1 MTVGPTTV
9 PSAKTAQRE
18 ARRPPG
24 RPSELFPPERRYLR
38 YSAWPEADRRALET
52 AIAPL
57 GPFDAPRAAAHWRP
71 VTVRIRCRAYSR
83 YLSWLRRQGLLVAE
97 ETPAERLTPER
108 LTAYLQEF
116 RQAQSLCSVD
126 QSLRELRLIM
136 QALAPERDW
145 RWINKNPLRPRWAQV
160 KASKRPKKVFSPV
173 ELVGRALDV
182 MDDLETKEV
191 STRRCILFRDSL
203 MTALMC
209 LVPLRRKN
217 LAEIRIGTHLFVD
230 GDVIRLNFEE
240 TKTSALITTIVPSY
254 MQPYI
259 TAYLTRYREF
269 LRRGRTTSAL
279 WVAFKNKDLDYVG
292 VGHAFDRMGRLVFGH
307 PITAHMFRYSVATAI
322 MTRDPRRGI
331 VAAGTLGHKGLRTLT
346 EYYDQSGDAG
356 AHSEWARI
364 RKALQRLG

>member
-1 MTVGPTTV
+1 
-9 PSAKTAQRE
+9 
-18 ARRPPG
+18 
-24 RPSELFPPERRYLR
+24 
-38 YSAWPEADRRALET
+38 
-52 AIAPL
+52 
-57 GPFDAPRAAAHWRP
+57 
-71 VTVRIRCRAYSR
+71 
-83 YLSWLRRQGLLVAE
+83 
-97 ETPAERLTPER
+97 
-108 LTAYLQEF
+108 
-116 RQAQSLCSVD
+116 
-126 QSLRELRLIM
+126 
-136 QALAPERDW
+136 
-145 RWINKNPLRPRWAQV
+145 V

-173 ELVGRALDV
+173 ELLGRALDL
-182 MDDLETKEV
+182 MDDLEAKEI

-217 LAEIRIGTHLFVD
+217 LAKSRIGTHLTID

-240 TKTSALITTIVPSY
+240 TKTSALIAAILPRY

-259 TAYLTRYREF
+259 TSYLTRHREF

-279 WVAFKNKDLDYVG
+279 WVAFKDKDLDYVE

-364 RKALQRLG
+364 RKAFQRLG